1 MPALENGI
9 AIVTRAGSAS
19 ARAIVPCSVDMG
31 LKVDVRRMAELAL
44 DPFRRLE
51 APLGRWKR

>member
-31 LKVDVRRMAELAL
+31 LKADVRRMAELAL

-51 APLGRWKR
+51 APLGR